1 MVGNDRKLGLGS
13 VGNGGQ
19 WLRMV
24 GKARQL
30 LRCLGKVGN
39 SGQWL

>member
-13 VGNGGQ
+13 VGNDGQ

-24 GKARQL
+24 EKVWQL
-30 LRCLGKVGN
+30 LRWLEAVGN
-39 SGQWL
+39 GWQ